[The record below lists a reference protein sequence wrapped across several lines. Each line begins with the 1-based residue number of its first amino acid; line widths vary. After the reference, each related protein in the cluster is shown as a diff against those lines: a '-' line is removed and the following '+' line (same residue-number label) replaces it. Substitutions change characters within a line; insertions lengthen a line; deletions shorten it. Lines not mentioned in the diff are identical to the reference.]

1 METAHKGQ
9 KPFKCPNCDADFTNE
24 ISMKKHYSM
33 RHKEKE
39 KSFKCSTCFE
49 TFRLKSDLAKHNV
62 AVHGLK
68 KPHKCPQCQD
78 CFAFKHHLKR
88 FERVISLSGM
98 QNGQKGERLLF

>member
-1 METAHKGQ
+1 METAHEGQ
-9 KPFKCPNCDADFTNE
+9 KPFRCPNCDADFTNE

-39 KSFKCSTCFE
+39 KTFKCSTCFE

-62 AVHGLK
+62 NVHGMK

-88 FERVISLSGM
+88 FESYKFDWLIHALCIV
-98 QNGQKGERLLF
+98 